1 MLNQNR
7 GSNMDY
13 MEILIGLLI
22 MFMGY
27 KLMML
32 IEKYDTEPEL
42 KQKEKD

>member
-1 MLNQNR
+1 
-7 GSNMDY
+7 MDY

-32 IEKYDTEPEL
+32 IENYDTEPEL
-42 KQKEKD
+42 KDKKNAK